1 MSDFLKLVG
10 DKVKFHRK
18 EQGLTQEQLAEMS
31 DLQSSYIGGV
41 ERGERNI
48 SLLTLEKIINSL
60 NISPESFFSFKDIDI
75 LDKNNV
81 NQLITIHESLLQTRN
96 IEEIKTI
103 HNITKDILTL
113 IDSQKK

>member
-10 DKVKFHRK
+10 DKVKILRK
-18 EQGLTQEQLAEMS
+18 DKELTQEELAEMS

-60 NISPESFFSFKDIDI
+60 NISPEAFFSFKDIDVQ
-75 LDKNNV
+75 DKTNLEQV
-81 NQLITIHESLLQTRN
+81 ITIHESLLQTRN
-96 IEEIKTI
+96 IEEIKTL
-103 HNITKDILTL
+103 HNITKEIIKL
-113 IDSQKK
+113 IDSEKK